1 MTPPL
6 RFSPGKPHFTSLL
19 LTNVIAVFCSV
30 LSSVAAATNVPI
42 VRTDSGLV
50 AGARI
55 EVGDSTV
62 DAFLGIP
69 YAEPPVGELRFR
81 RPVPVSPWNG
91 TYNATSKPKPCWQLD
106 LRFVANATMSYS
118 NASEDCLYLNVWK
131 PVSSCSEANSCAKKY
146 PVIIFIHGG
155 AFQWGDSALFLYDP
169 ANFVALSDVVFVTF
183 NYRLSLLGFLSLET
197 AEMPGNVGLWDQNL
211 VLKWVRKNIESF
223 GGDPNEVTLSGQ
235 SAGGISAGLHAVSPH
250 SQGLF
255 KRVVMQSGTPFS
267 LILGMAHKGAGKFI
281 NAAGTLGCWDARKNV
296 KEQLNDVL
304 VCLRKLD
311 AKSMFRIL
319 KSADVVQQFF
329 APVIGDDFFPY
340 NLFSKEAW
348 KMLRFKDIILGTNRD
363 EGTLFVDNLRSQIPT
378 LGTLLAT
385 DYRLAITVVLAP
397 MFDIS
402 ISQSRRIVNAY
413 FGGDDVLH
421 NSKTVEGIFS
431 KIFGDA
437 AFNCPTKLFADIA
450 ASQGI
455 NTYRYLFTHRPS
467 FSLWPKWLGVAH
479 TDEIVFT
486 HGSLAFINDESR
498 YTEPLG
504 DYVKTFLLS
513 KKATPEEHTFM
524 KQIVS
529 AWSSFIHDG

>member
-1 MTPPL
+1 
-6 RFSPGKPHFTSLL
+6 
-19 LTNVIAVFCSV
+19 
-30 LSSVAAATNVPI
+30 TNVPI
-42 VRTDSGLV
+42 ARTDSGLV
-50 AGARI
+50 AGTRI
-55 EVGDSTV
+55 EVGDKMV

-81 RPVPVSPWNG
+81 RPVQVSPWNG

-118 NASEDCLYLNVWK
+118 SASEDCLYLNVWK
-131 PVSSCSEANSCAKKY
+131 PVSSCLEANSCASKY

-183 NYRLSLLGFLSLET
+183 NYRLSFLGFLSLET

-267 LILGMAHKGAGKFI
+267 LILGMAHKGTGKFI
-281 NAAGTLGCWDARKNV
+281 NAAGTLGCYDARKNL
-296 KEQLNDVL
+296 KEQLNEVL

-311 AKSMFRIL
+311 AKSMFKIL

-363 EGTLFVDNLRSQIPT
+363 EGTLFVDNLRYQIPT

-513 KKATPEEHTFM
+513 KKATPEEYTFM

-529 AWSSFIHDG
+529 TWSSFIHYG